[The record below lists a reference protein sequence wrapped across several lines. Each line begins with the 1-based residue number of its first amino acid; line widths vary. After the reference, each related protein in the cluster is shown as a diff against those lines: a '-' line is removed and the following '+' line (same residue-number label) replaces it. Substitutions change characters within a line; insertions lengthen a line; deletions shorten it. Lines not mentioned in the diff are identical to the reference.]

1 MKRWGILVLLIIVI
15 PLFLNGNRKTV
26 LIKLYAEEW
35 GIHIPIPKDS
45 EELWGSE
52 VSFNGDG
59 EWINVFSYGTELNLI
74 NSGMKLITEESVSKV
89 NSQIKNFIQT
99 TILLYRD
106 EKINKK
112 LEQIQ
117 VKAQMGDYYFYKSKN
132 NGNDYLIAIY
142 INSEKKLYTFEWHQ

>member
-15 PLFLNGNRKTV
+15 PLFLNGNRQTV

-52 VSFNGDG
+52 ASFNGDG

-106 EKINKK
+106 EKLTKNLNRFKLKRKWVIIIFINQKITEMII
-112 LEQIQ
+112 L
-117 VKAQMGDYYFYKSKN
+117 
-132 NGNDYLIAIY
+132 
-142 INSEKKLYTFEWHQ
+142 